1 MSGLAV
7 LMERDCVVGLSDRH
21 EIGPSYNWV
30 GLRIIII
37 IYSEGEGTNEKKEE
51 LMKRKEWNR
60 IECRCS

>member
-37 IYSEGEGTNEKKEE
+37 IIIYSEGEGT
-51 LMKRKEWNR
+51 EWNR